1 MTVPFAYNTYGNNFM
16 PEKPRK
22 QTKSN
27 NKCSPARIAALEVL
41 NAVLTDG
48 KTLLDTLPELEKGD
62 YDPRDLALAREIIS
76 GSCRWLGLN
85 RYYLKSLAPRLEDFP
100 PVVQRILE
108 MSVYQLTK
116 LDRVPDYAVI
126 SDAVELTRLSKLQGL
141 TKAVNGILRNI
152 TRKYKDIALPDA
164 GKDKGEYLSITYSI
178 PLWLVNK
185 WLDLWTYEE
194 VESFCEFN
202 NTRASLSLRIRC
214 DLQTALDDLRK
225 LNITAETDERF
236 SNRLVINQEER
247 VPQSVYNSTMW
258 NVQDGAA
265 LMIAPILDPQP
276 GWKIWDVCAAPGGKT
291 FHLADLS
298 DDQTKIIASDR
309 NASRLNK
316 LNKQINK
323 YSPGKISTLEIDA
336 LLDHPPLE
344 GSAFDAILIDAP
356 CSGWGTFRRHPD
368 LRWRLQSGD
377 ARRFGNQALKILE
390 NINKALRPGGIL
402 VYSTCTLSTEENQN
416 VINTFLDRHQE
427 FTVEPVAPYL
437 PPAFKDA
444 QTKEGFLF
452 VFPPLWNID
461 GAFAARLR
469 KKI

>member
-1 MTVPFAYNTYGNNFM
+1 M
-16 PEKPRK
+16 PYKPQK
-22 QTKSN
+22 QTKAS
-27 NKCSPARIAALEVL
+27 NKCSPARIAALEIL
-41 NAVLTDG
+41 NDVLTNG
-48 KTLLDTLPELEKGD
+48 KTLLDTLPELEKECQ
-62 YDPRDLALAREIIS
+62 DPRDLALAREIIS
-76 GSCRWLGLN
+76 GACRWLGLN
-85 RYYLKSLAPRLEDFP
+85 RFYLKSLAPRLEEFP

-126 SDAVELTRLSKLQGL
+126 SDAVELTRICKMPGL

-152 TRKYKDIALPDA
+152 TRKYKDIALPDST
-164 GKDKGEYLSITYSI
+164 KDKGEYLSITHSL

-194 VESFCEFN
+194 VESLCTFN
-202 NTRASLSLRIRC
+202 NTRASLSLRVRGNIQ
-214 DLQTALDDLRK
+214 DALDNLQK
-225 LNITAETDERF
+225 QEISAEIDQRF
-236 SNRLVINQEER
+236 PDRLVINQEER
-247 VPQSVYNSTMW
+247 IPQSVYNSPLWT
-258 NVQDGAA
+258 VQDGAA
-265 LMIAPILDPQP
+265 MLIAPLLDPQP
-276 GWKIWDVCAAPGGKT
+276 DSKIWDVCAAPGGKT

-298 DDQTKIIASDR
+298 GDQTKILASDR

-316 LNKQINK
+316 LKEQADK
-323 YSPGKISTLEIDA
+323 CSYDKITTMEIDA
-336 LLDHPPLE
+336 LQEHPPLE
-344 GSAFDAILIDAP
+344 GGAFDAILVDAP

-377 ARRFGNQALKILE
+377 TRRFGHQAIKLLEKSHKALK
-390 NINKALRPGGIL
+390 PGGIL

-416 VINTFLDRHQE
+416 VINTFLERHKD
-427 FTVEPVAPYL
+427 FTVEPVEPYL

-444 QTKEGFLF
+444 QTKDGFLF

-469 KKI
+469 KRI